1 MSWII
6 IVGVIIACIIIV
18 IGHYIGKTNIDVE
31 EYLTEEKK
39 IKAFDFLVPEKNFIV
54 DDCKIELKY
63 SGIEIHD
70 NYFMRNSNMNVIS
83 AKAYVIVEGIEVYD
97 WCTIKFGEI
106 IRCDNEEFKVRNR
119 ESEIENATR
128 LLKEL
133 NQAVQDYKTLKKVEE
148 IVDRKQ
154 LM

>member
-1 MSWII
+1 MSCII
-6 IVGVIIACIIIV
+6 IVGVIIACIVIV
-18 IGHYIGKTNIDVE
+18 HYIGKTNIDVE

-70 NYFMRNSNMNVIS
+70 NYFMRDVVS

-106 IRCDNEEFKVRNR
+106 KGHSSEEFRIENH
-119 ESEIENATR
+119 ENDIENAK
-128 LLKEL
+128 LLLEEL
-133 NQAVQDYKTLKKVEE
+133 TQAVRDYKTLKKAEE

-154 LM
+154 LLWYNKI

>member
-6 IVGVIIACIIIV
+6 IVGVIIACIII
-18 IGHYIGKTNIDVE
+18 GHYIDKTNIDVE

-54 DDCKIELKY
+54 DDHKIELKY
-63 SGIEIHD
+63 SGIEIHN
-70 NYFMRNSNMNVIS
+70 NYFMRDVIS

-97 WCTIKFGEI
+97 WCTIKLGEI
-106 IRCDNEEFKVRNR
+106 KGHSSEEFRIKNH
-119 ESEIENATR
+119 ENDIGNAK
-128 LLKEL
+128 LLLEEL
-133 NQAVQDYKTLKKVEE
+133 NQAVIDYKTLKKAEE

>member
-6 IVGVIIACIIIV
+6 IVGVIIACIII
-18 IGHYIGKTNIDVE
+18 GHYIDKTNIDVE

-54 DDCKIELKY
+54 DDHKIELKY

-70 NYFMRNSNMNVIS
+70 NYFMRDVIS

-97 WCTIKFGEI
+97 WCTIKLGEI
-106 IRCDNEEFKVRNR
+106 KGHSSEEFRIKNH
-119 ESEIENATR
+119 ENDIENAK
-128 LLKEL
+128 LLLEEL
-133 NQAVQDYKTLKKVEE
+133 NQAVIDYKTLKKAEE

-154 LM
+154 LMWYNKI

>member
-6 IVGVIIACIIIV
+6 IVGVIIACIII
-18 IGHYIGKTNIDVE
+18 GHYIDKTNIDVE

-54 DDCKIELKY
+54 DDHKIELKY

-70 NYFMRNSNMNVIS
+70 NYFMRDVIS

-97 WCTIKFGEI
+97 WCTIKLGEI
-106 IRCDNEEFKVRNR
+106 KGHSSEEFRIKNH
-119 ESEIENATR
+119 ENDIENAK
-128 LLKEL
+128 LLLEEL
-133 NQAVQDYKTLKKVEE
+133 NQAVRDYKTLKKAEE

>member
-6 IVGVIIACIIIV
+6 IVGVIIACIII
-18 IGHYIGKTNIDVE
+18 GHYIDKTNIDVE

-54 DDCKIELKY
+54 DDHKIELKY

-70 NYFMRNSNMNVIS
+70 NYFMRDVIS

-97 WCTIKFGEI
+97 WCTIKLGEI
-106 IRCDNEEFKVRNR
+106 KGHSSEEFRIKNH
-119 ESEIENATR
+119 ENDIENAK
-128 LLKEL
+128 LLLEEL
-133 NQAVQDYKTLKKVEE
+133 NQAVIDYKTLKKAEE